1 MTLSFV
7 LPEPFQVC
15 NLISTITL
23 LRLCPPL
30 SPTLRHIHRILQV
43 HEHFAREQI
52 YLPLGITPSVHPHF
66 MARGTLSS
74 TLPSHLQ
81 APHNNQAPHV
91 SAPIPWLNPTCPDSV
106 KGSVLYNPMCVLETQ
121 RVNKSQTRK
130 SQGPCLSFCIC
141 STVMRN
147 ENCLYSAYY

>member
-7 LPEPFQVC
+7 LPEPFQVR
-15 NLISTITL
+15 NLLSTITL

-43 HEHFAREQI
+43 HGTLGKGANLPALGHNPFSSPTLHGPRYLELHSAKSLIRLLML
-52 YLPLGITPSVHPHF
+52 LPLV
-66 MARGTLSS
+66 
-74 TLPSHLQ
+74 
-81 APHNNQAPHV
+81 
-91 SAPIPWLNPTCPDSV
+91 PWLNPTCPDSV
-106 KGSVLYNPMCVLETQ
+106 KGSVLYNLMCVLETQ
-121 RVNKSQTRK
+121 RVNKSQTSK

-147 ENCLYSAYY
+147 ENYLYSAYC